1 MCTSRSSFG
10 STVDLG
16 AQFITKSS
24 NLTSTQEKLYNH
36 LFDEGILQPMPEN
49 VEGLRSLPSA
59 VGHFI
64 CPSGSGSLVKY
75 FLKKAGCE
83 ILFGHKV
90 IKINPSNEKWETLCE
105 NGASHAFDAV
115 VLTIP
120 VPQIL
125 QLDGLIPHVER
136 DQIEK
141 LKAVKYCS
149 RYALGFFYDS
159 ESSFF
164 KDISWC
170 AKFINDD
177 IIRYCAI
184 DVHKRKGTGLP
195 SVVFHTS
202 KEFGASYI
210 DENAD
215 AVQDLIV
222 KRIEQLFPQMPKPN
236 EIKFQK
242 WRYSQAKK
250 IYCEKQACLV
260 ASNKPLLIFGGDGFS
275 NSNFENCVLSAENI
289 AQKIIETVS

>member
-1 MCTSRSSFG
+1 MPNLNIVILEKSKGTGGRMCTSRSSFG

-49 VEGLRSLPSA
+49 VEGLRSLPYA
-59 VGHFI
+59 WAHFI
-64 CPSGSGSLVKY
+64 AIRDQES
-75 FLKKAGCE
+75 
-83 ILFGHKV
+83 
-90 IKINPSNEKWETLCE
+90 T
-105 NGASHAFDAV
+105 
-115 VLTIP
+115 
-120 VPQIL
+120 
-125 QLDGLIPHVER
+125 LDGLMPHVAR

-177 IIRYCAI
+177 IIRYCAV

-202 KEFGASYI
+202 KEFGALYI

-222 KRIEQLFPQMPKPN
+222 KRIEHLFPQMPKPN